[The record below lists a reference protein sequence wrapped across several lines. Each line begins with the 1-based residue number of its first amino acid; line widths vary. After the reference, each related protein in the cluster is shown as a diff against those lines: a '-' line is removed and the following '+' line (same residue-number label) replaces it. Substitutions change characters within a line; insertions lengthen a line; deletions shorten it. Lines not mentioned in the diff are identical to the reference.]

1 MFRRGSTLRYK
12 EPKSEVVVVG
22 NLAWGLRSF
31 VNFAKL
37 KERAKEMVVWLRQF
51 CFAKAINFL
60 LIRKR
65 LVTTLKSLLFHPTSF
80 IRYVASVLNAGSSST
95 PGNRYS
101 DVRSVLNVLAT
112 IGIEQIQ
119 KSFGLGMI
127 GGWSSISQPFC
138 RFGRTKCS
146 GKSLSGKSK
155 SESTRLSRFGNARTR
170 TYPCSA

>member
-80 IRYVASVLNAGSSST
+80 TTRGKRNSCAYSKAFCWTSFSTSVNCKSRRNGSSQWKVTLSVACGSVIVVIFLFFELLSVL
-95 PGNRYS
+95 PG
-101 DVRSVLNVLAT
+101 
-112 IGIEQIQ
+112 
-119 KSFGLGMI
+119 
-127 GGWSSISQPFC
+127 
-138 RFGRTKCS
+138 
-146 GKSLSGKSK
+146 
-155 SESTRLSRFGNARTR
+155 
-170 TYPCSA
+170 